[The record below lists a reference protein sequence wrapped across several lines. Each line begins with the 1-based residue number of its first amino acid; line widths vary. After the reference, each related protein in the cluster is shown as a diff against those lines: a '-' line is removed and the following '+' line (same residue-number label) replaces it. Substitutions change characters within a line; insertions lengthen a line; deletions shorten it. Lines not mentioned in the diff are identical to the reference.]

1 MKLLFA
7 AAMLCSL
14 LTTKLSAQM
23 TPEKE
28 PNPVIVTR
36 FQITLPD
43 DARRSEFDS
52 LVNIYVD
59 KGIRPNAMIKNYRLL
74 RHWWGSNNMEVVM
87 IYEVDSWNNINKA
100 MEEADKL
107 IDAAITD
114 KAAREKYWTRFGKY
128 LNKHSDEIMADI
140 GKPKM

>member
-1 MKLLFA
+1 
-7 AAMLCSL
+7 
-14 LTTKLSAQM
+14 M

-107 IDAAITD
+107 INAAITD
-114 KAAREKYWTRFGKY
+114 KAAQDKYWTRFGKY
-128 LNKHSDEIMADI
+128 LNKHSDEIMADV